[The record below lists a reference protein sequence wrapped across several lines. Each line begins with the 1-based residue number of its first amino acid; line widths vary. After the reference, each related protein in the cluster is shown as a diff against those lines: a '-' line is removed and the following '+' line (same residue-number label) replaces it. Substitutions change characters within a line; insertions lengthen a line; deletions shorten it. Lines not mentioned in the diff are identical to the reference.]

1 MLDVANADADFE
13 PDELRAIVAAINREF
28 GMDDVQAGDLI
39 ELSQFLARQPEKR
52 KLFLQT
58 VNQSFSTDQREILLA
73 AAWRILA
80 ADRDVEKE
88 ELDFVTALRA
98 ELDLTPEQAVRA
110 RMIAEK
116 GLVAEQVRQLMNSDL
131 PDDGAH

>member
-1 MLDVANADADFE
+1 
-13 PDELRAIVAAINREF
+13 
-28 GMDDVQAGDLI
+28 MDDVQAGDLI